1 MILCHLLHV
10 YIRIAPSY
18 GQRKAKSRGSVYNLN
33 TVKTVIK
40 NETLKK
46 KPISNDRVERS
57 FGLIMIIKTEI
68 KEETPSVPFGA

>member
-1 MILCHLLHV
+1 MSKQRAV
-10 YIRIAPSY
+10 YLRQGGIP

-46 KPISNDRVERS
+46 KKLISNDRVERS

>member
-1 MILCHLLHV
+1 MSKQRAV
-10 YIRIAPSY
+10 YLRQGGIP

-40 NETLKK
+40 NETLKKK

>member
-1 MILCHLLHV
+1 MSKQRAV
-10 YIRIAPSY
+10 YLRQGGIP

-33 TVKTVIK
+33 TVKTVII